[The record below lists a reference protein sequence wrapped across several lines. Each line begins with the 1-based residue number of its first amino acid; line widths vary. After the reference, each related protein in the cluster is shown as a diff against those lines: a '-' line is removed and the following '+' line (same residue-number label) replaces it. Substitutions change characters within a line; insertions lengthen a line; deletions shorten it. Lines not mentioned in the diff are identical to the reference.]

1 MGARFLSQILWFLV
15 QASFYHC
22 IVEAL
27 QSALN
32 IRSELQTE
40 DEVSFFVYTL
50 TYYGESQGAHM
61 TIYKLVYPF
70 ILKIASYFF
79 LRLRIVDVQGTVE
92 VQLSHPIL

>member
-1 MGARFLSQILWFLV
+1 
-15 QASFYHC
+15 
-22 IVEAL
+22 
-27 QSALN
+27 
-32 IRSELQTE
+32 
-40 DEVSFFVYTL
+40 
-50 TYYGESQGAHM
+50 M